1 MALTT
6 MGLQRIRLICPHSLN
21 CSDLLASAV
30 NIGKLPIQSHPL
42 SEDTY
47 EVWFT
52 EFPDARVSVSL
63 DKDQVVIMDDSQVS
77 PVLVDVLQAGAIA
90 CGAHAENTI
99 VPARPMPITHQDVR
113 RARRMIL
120 VTSGCITAGILGVLI
135 AIVALIAVLAWWIL
149 SYIMAM

>member
-1 MALTT
+1 
-6 MGLQRIRLICPHSLN
+6 MGLQRILMICPHPLN
-21 CSDLLASAV
+21 WNALLASAV
-30 NIGKLPIQSHPL
+30 NIGGLSIQSHPL

-90 CGAHAENTI
+90 CGASAENTI

-113 RARRMIL
+113 RARRRIL
-120 VTSGCITAGILGVLI
+120 VASGCITAGIAGAL
-135 AIVALIAVLAWWIL
+135 IVAVAVTAMLARWCL
-149 SYIMAM
+149 SYITAI